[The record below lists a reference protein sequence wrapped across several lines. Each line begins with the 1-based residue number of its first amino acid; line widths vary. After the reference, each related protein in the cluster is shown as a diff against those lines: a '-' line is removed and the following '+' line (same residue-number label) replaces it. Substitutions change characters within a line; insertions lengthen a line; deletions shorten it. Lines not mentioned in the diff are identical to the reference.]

1 MSTTAVELEA
11 EASPAEEAIA
21 AVHVGLYVSAFRCLL
36 TYVVAPA
43 LGAVGVLL
51 GPVGLVLQVLGTITA
66 GYGARRLWVL
76 RHRARIPY
84 AALAVVVAVLTLATL
99 SQALGGVL
107 R

>member
-1 MSTTAVELEA
+1 MTTIEEAVEA

-21 AVHVGLYVSAFRCLL
+21 AVHVGLYVSAFRCVL

-51 GPVGLVLQVLGTITA
+51 GPVGLLLQVLGTITA

-76 RHRARIPY
+76 RHRVRIPY
-84 AALAVVVAVLTLATL
+84 AALAAVVTALTLVTI
-99 SQALGGVL
+99 SQAIAEVL